1 MGKTL
6 PTGCPHLW
14 LYKMNHHNPS
24 WHGSARS
31 RTKTP
36 ALLQLEALSE
46 HLLQAAPQK
55 RAAKRS
61 WSSTR
66 FCRHVNSVDIIYIY
80 IYSYMCSNMFLCLN
94 FNFFNTIIVL
104 HHVYSFAWKMMWSSI
119 KKLKNDIKCQP
130 LLDCRVFPTTNPQ
143 RNKGKNSTNGMSP
156 PLTLQNES
164 SQPKLAWVGPFPNQD
179 TGATLAWGAVW
190 TSSAGCS
197 SEAGCQR

>member
-1 MGKTL
+1 
-6 PTGCPHLW
+6 
-14 LYKMNHHNPS
+14 MNHHNPS

-36 ALLQLEALSE
+36 VLLQLEALSE
-46 HLLQAAPQK
+46 HLLQASPQK

-66 FCRHVNSVDIIYIY
+66 FCRHVNSVDIIYIHTCVQICFCVLISKY
-80 IYSYMCSNMFLCLN
+80 
-94 FNFFNTIIVL
+94 FNTIIVL
-104 HHVYSFAWKMMWSSI
+104 HHVHSFAWKMMWSSK
-119 KKLKNDIKCQP
+119 KKLKNEWTCQP

-179 TGATLAWGAVW
+179 TGATSAWGAVW
-190 TSSAGCS
+190 TSSADCS